1 MNLADSVTRPNLRAD
16 TIRTI
21 QQTLQNQD
29 KTRILEEFFLEK
41 LAFKAMKDREEEV
54 SPAHRATFEW
64 MFEKSLSDDSKSKG
78 NMTSTIQ
85 FASWLSSSD
94 TSGVYWINGKAGSG
108 KSTLMRYISQ
118 HQKTTHFLEKWAA
131 DKPLITAA
139 FYFWTSGTPEQ
150 RSQTGL
156 LRYLLHQMLF
166 QRKEMIPWVFP
177 ELWLR
182 CQDTKS
188 RVTAVLDWTTE
199 VLILVLQRF
208 LWDAAGKIR
217 VCLFI
222 DGLDELDGDQ
232 EELIELVRFIVDLSP
247 GDFKVCVSSR
257 PWPIFEKSFS
267 DVPHIQLQDLSVGD
281 IRQYVDDYL
290 DSAPK
295 VRRIAKKEPD
305 SFIRLKARIAQ
316 NADGVFLW
324 ATLCTKTLVARIAIG
339 DTATDLDAK
348 LAQFPTDL
356 DDLYR
361 YLLFTDR
368 PQKELQEQSRTLQII
383 RAREIVCDFTKDESS
398 SSMTAYQLALADQG
412 EALDTHT
419 EVKQPS
425 DTEVMEMY
433 QTLKTHLASRCAD
446 LVVLHCND
454 SSSARTQGARF
465 LDEDNTNSRLL
476 AQSRVGYIHRT
487 VRDFLIYSG
496 AFEFVKEQVDET
508 FDPYVCL
515 LRSHIFQLLLP
526 LGEPEKHRR
535 LDEWWP
541 DVLLA
546 MTSARFTNPVSA
558 EVHVILLNK
567 FKSTLDWYWL
577 PKKSDPLDNWARNA
591 FATYELRMKHKT
603 PYHFPFLSLTTK
615 LGLHQYVEA
624 EMRTGRY
631 AYRGGIPL
639 LSHAIEFLASRRH
652 TVYPLSSIKLV
663 DILLDNGHDPNLSY
677 KDLFGKDTTPWLLAL
692 KYVREA
698 HRRGWIQVYDF
709 TLDGTKRWVGIL
721 KLFLLNGA
729 DPNALIVK
737 DSWDPAATAFDIVT
751 EIYQSYLSHDF
762 KQLLQLLVERGAV
775 ERAQDTRANV

>member
-1 MNLADSVTRPNLRAD
+1 MNLANPTIRPDLRAD
-16 TIRTI
+16 AIRTI

-29 KTRILEEFFLEK
+29 KTHILEEFFLEK

-64 MFEKSLSDDSKSKG
+64 IFETSSNDDSQSKS
-78 NMTSTIQ
+78 NMTSTTQ

-94 TSGVYWINGKAGSG
+94 ASGVYWINGKAGSG
-108 KSTLMRYISQ
+108 KSTLMRYIWQ
-118 HQKTTHFLEKWAA
+118 HQKTTHFLNKWAS
-131 DKPLITAA
+131 DKPLVSAA

-156 LRYLLHQMLF
+156 LRYLLHQLLS

-182 CQDTKS
+182 CQDTKN
-188 RVTAVLDWTTE
+188 RVTAVLDWSTE
-199 VLILVLQRF
+199 VLISGFQRF
-208 LWDAAGKIR
+208 LRDAVGKIR
-217 VCLFI
+217 ICLFI

-232 EELIELVRFIVDLSP
+232 GALVGLLRFIVDLSP
-247 GDFKVCVSSR
+247 RDFKICVSSR
-257 PWPIFEKSFS
+257 PWPIFEKSFC
-267 DVPHIQLQDLSVGD
+267 DVPHFQVQDLSVGD

-290 DSAPK
+290 DCAPK
-295 VRRIAKKEPD
+295 ARRIAKKEPD
-305 SFIRLKARIAQ
+305 SFLLLKARITQ

-339 DTATDLDAK
+339 DTMTDLDAK
-348 LAQFPTDL
+348 LAQLPTDL

-361 YLLFTDR
+361 YLLFENR
-368 PQKELQEQSRTLQII
+368 PKEELREQSRILQII

-398 SSMTAYQLALADQG
+398 SSMTAYQLALADPG
-412 EALDTHT
+412 EALDTHA
-419 EVKQPS
+419 EVRRPS
-425 DTEVMEMY
+425 AREVLGMY
-433 QTLKTHLASRCAD
+433 ETLKTHLASRCAN
-446 LVVLHCND
+446 LVVLHCSD

-465 LDEDNTNSRLL
+465 LNEDNADSRLL

-515 LRSHIFQLLLP
+515 LKSHLFQLLLP
-526 LGEPEKHRR
+526 LEKPEQHRR

-546 MTSARFTNPVSA
+546 MTSARLTKPISA
-558 EVHVILLNK
+558 EVQVNLLNK

-603 PYHFPFLSLTTK
+603 PYHYPFLSLTTK
-615 LGLHQYVEA
+615 FGLYQYVET
-624 EMRTGRY
+624 ELRTRGY
-631 AYRGGIPL
+631 AYQGGIPL

-652 TVYPLSSIKLV
+652 TVYPLSSLKLV
-663 DILLDNGHDPNLSY
+663 DMLLANGHDPNLSY
-677 KDLFGKDTTPWLLAL
+677 KDLFGKETTPWLLAL
-692 KYVREA
+692 KYVSEA
-698 HRRGWIQVYDF
+698 HRRGWIQVYD
-709 TLDGTKRWVGIL
+709 LNVDGTMRWVGIL
-721 KLFLLNGA
+721 KLFVLNGA
-729 DPNALIVK
+729 DPNALIVE
-737 DSWDPAATAFDIVT
+737 DSWDPAATALDVVT

-762 KQLLQLLVERGAV
+762 KQLLQLLVEWGAITT
-775 ERAQDTRANV
+775 AQDTRANV